1 MRQHNSRTPRGSVS
15 KTEDPSARWKDHLL
29 ETYRGLLAFGVEG
42 LKGLMLINGGA
53 AITVLAYLGNIIPR
67 APITHPPKMVKSTLL
82 WYGGG
87 VLASTLALLAAYAT
101 RWILYD
107 EELRRGRPVSTVSW
121 YLLPN
126 AIGVF
131 LAITGAVCFLCGS
144 ITAARALTD
153 LWIYARMGLRL
164 GQDGL

>member
-153 LWIYARMGLRL
+153 LWIYARM
-164 GQDGL
+164 